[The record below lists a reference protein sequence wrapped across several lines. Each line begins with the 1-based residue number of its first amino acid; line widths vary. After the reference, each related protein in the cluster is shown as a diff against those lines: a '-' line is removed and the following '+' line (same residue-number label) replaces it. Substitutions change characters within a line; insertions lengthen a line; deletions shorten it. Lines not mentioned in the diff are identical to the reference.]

1 MLETA
6 INRHWYLSMC
16 MRVLCV
22 CLIGLGVMGSR
33 PAAAAEA
40 PVRVAIMPFTMHT
53 PSDLQYLQG
62 GIRSMLSSRLAWEG
76 KVVVVDQG
84 SVDQAVGSG
93 KEVSRAKAL
102 QAGASVGADYVVYG
116 SITALGQSISIDA
129 NMVPLKGSGEP
140 ITLATQTNSM
150 DEVIPQINR
159 FAQNIN
165 AKLFNRTAADGGG
178 AGAPASNRSPEYLV
192 SEIAPQEGS
201 ISYLNPNFVE
211 ITADSSLRQPGI
223 WRSQTLPEG
232 IIGMDVGDLDG
243 DGKIELAALSTT
255 KLTVYQRQGQ
265 ALKTLGAYAAGGNT
279 QFVWVALADVNG
291 DRKDEICITAMITKS
306 RAGDDNRDSVSS
318 GSIRQELASIVLA
331 MKQRQLSVLSD
342 HQPFFLNTT
351 TLGTQGKRLIGQ
363 RKGAY
368 GDLFD
373 PEIFEIHLQGNQLVP
388 GAAVAV
394 PRHCNVFNFVKV
406 DLDNDQSDEIVL
418 ISSDNILRVLSS
430 TGEQRWKGRQHFAAT
445 SNYMLGKVEDYRY
458 NAIEHFYVPSPILVT
473 DLNKDGIKEVI
484 VNRSLD
490 YSNFMPEGMKSYDA
504 GEIVSLSWNQ
514 LGLVE
519 NWKSRELSGM
529 VTSIRVAKLVEGGQ
543 PQLITSLVSGNDL
556 SSFWKARSTVISYDL
571 AVAPAKP
578 PQAKTQ

>member
-1 MLETA
+1 MWA
-6 INRHWYLSMC
+6 
-16 MRVLCV
+16 RVLCA
-22 CLIGLGVMGSR
+22 CLVGFTALSSA
-33 PAAAAEA
+33 PAAGADA

-76 KVVVVDQG
+76 KVLVIDQG
-84 SVDQAVGSG
+84 TVDQAVGSG

-140 ITLATQTNSM
+140 ISLATQTNSM

-165 AKLFNRTAADGGG
+165 AKLFNRGTAAADAGG

-223 WRSQTLPEG
+223 WRSQTLSEG

-243 DGKIELAALSTT
+243 DGKIELVALGTT

-265 ALKTLGAYAAGGNT
+265 ALRTLGAYTAGSNM

-291 DRKDEICITAMITKS
+291 DRKDEICITSMITKN
-306 RAGDDNRDSVSS
+306 RAGADNRDSVSG
-318 GSIRQELASIVLA
+318 GSLREELASIVLA
-331 MKQRQLSVLSD
+331 MKQQRLEVVSD
-342 HQPFFLNTT
+342 HQSFFLNTT
-351 TLGTQGKRLIGQ
+351 TLGTLGKRLIAQ
-363 RKGAY
+363 RKGPY

-430 TGEQRWKGRQHFAAT
+430 TGEQRWKSRQHFAAT

-458 NAIEHFYVPSPILVT
+458 NDIQYFYVPSPILVT

-490 YSNFMPEGMKSYDA
+490 YSNVMPEGMKSYDA

-514 LGLVE
+514 RGLVE

-529 VTSIRVAKLVEGGQ
+529 VTSIRVANLVEGGQ
-543 PQLITSLVSGNDL
+543 PQLITSLVTGNDL
-556 SSFWKARSTVISYDL
+556 SSFWKARSMVISYDL

-578 PQAKTQ
+578 QAKAQ